1 MTASRTWRRPKGGPS
16 LWVELPSGSASAFTQ
31 MALRFGVEVIPGDQM
46 SPTGD
51 DRRKLRLPYTA
62 EPPVLEETIR
72 RLAQA
77 WDAYA
82 PVDEPPAT
90 ARPVVV

>member
-1 MTASRTWRRPKGGPS
+1 
-16 LWVELPSGSASAFTQ
+16 
-31 MALRFGVEVIPGDQM
+31 M

-51 DRRKLRLPYTA
+51 DRRHFRLPYTA

-77 WDAYA
+77 WQAYA
-82 PVDEPPAT
+82 PNDDIRGA
-90 ARPVVV
+90 ARTVIV

>member
-1 MTASRTWRRPKGGPS
+1 
-16 LWVELPSGSASAFTQ
+16 V
-31 MALRFGVEVIPGDQM
+31 ALRYGVEVIPGDLM

-51 DRRKLRLPYTA
+51 DRRHFRLPYTA

-77 WDAYA
+77 WQAYA
-82 PVDEPPAT
+82 PNDDIRGA
-90 ARPVVV
+90 ARTVIV